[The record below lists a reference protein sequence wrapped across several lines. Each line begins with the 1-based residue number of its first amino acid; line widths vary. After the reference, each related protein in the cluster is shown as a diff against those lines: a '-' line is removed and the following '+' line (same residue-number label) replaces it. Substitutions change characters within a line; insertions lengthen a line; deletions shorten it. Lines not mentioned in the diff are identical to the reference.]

1 MTQAPPGRPLN
12 GRDLAA
18 ERVRHGL
25 RAIDVAARLGV
36 SRSRVAA
43 LEREWRVSSEMAR
56 RYLDALDTAGR
67 EPTNG

>member
-1 MTQAPPGRPLN
+1 MN

-43 LEREWRVSSEMAR
+43 LEREWRVSTKMAR
-56 RYLDALDTAGR
+56 RYLDALGALEKGRAGS
-67 EPTNG
+67 EVHASD